1 MKKVIMIL
9 VAVMAVGLAKAQ
21 QISVV
26 SGGSTSIYSS
36 LQAAIE
42 AAPAGSVIYLP
53 GGGFP
58 IADEVK
64 ITKKLNIIGIGY
76 WIKGDNVDGYTSIQG
91 NLFFDEGSDGSSVMG
106 VYMTGGINIGK
117 DGKKVDNV
125 LVRYNWIGGVNVYNN
140 ECMGTVV
147 NQNYIR
153 GGSSFSGSSADFTNN
168 IAYDVFDLDN
178 GVIAHNILTN
188 GRWSKTHY
196 THSICHSDNTS
207 IIGNV
212 LMNNDTCGDSCQING
227 NMTRWG
233 WDADEN
239 LVNLEGIEWTDVFV
253 NPDGIDPKSDYHFK
267 GDYVKYSSKC
277 GIYAGS
283 SFSSSTLPP
292 VPYIVAKQI
301 PEQTD
306 ADGKLNIKIRVRAGE

>member
-9 VAVMAVGLAKAQ
+9 VAIMAVGLAKAQ

-42 AAPAGSVIYLP
+42 AAPAGSIIYLP

-76 WIKGDNVDGYTSIQG
+76 WIKGDNVDGYTSILG

-106 VYMTGGINIGK
+106 VYMTGRIHIGN
-117 DGKKVDNV
+117 DGNEVDDV
-125 LVRYNWIGGVNVYNN
+125 LVRYNWINGVTVHNN
-140 ECMGTVV
+140 KCMGMVV

-153 GGSSFSGSSADFTNN
+153 GESNFNGAPGEFTNN
-168 IAYDVFDLDN
+168 IASDVNDLDN
-178 GVIAHNILTN
+178 GYIEYNVLNVIKCCN
-188 GRWSKTHY
+188 
-196 THSICHSDNTS
+196 NTS
-207 IIGNV
+207 INSNV
-212 LMNNDTCGDSCQING
+212 LSGQNANYDCQVWNNFGKSSN
-227 NMTRWG
+227 NWG
-233 WDADEN
+233 EDYISVSWDD
-239 LVNLEGIEWTDVFV
+239 IFV
-253 NPDGIDPKSDYHFK
+253 NNSGIDPKSDYHFK
-267 GDYVKYSSKC
+267 GEWAQYNGHV
-277 GIYAGS
+277 GIYGGS
-283 SFSSSTLPP
+283 GFSSSTLPP
-292 VPYIVAKQI
+292 VPYIVAKRI

-306 ADGKLNIKIRVRAGE
+306 AEGKLNIKIRVRAGE